1 MERKKVISKD
11 IEYHEMTI
19 DSRIWLLNATP
30 KEIANIINI
39 GYKIYS
45 LNTARET
52 QLQLS
57 IDKCND
63 TLNEMSKVRYEVDE
77 IKPNQTTVAAGI
89 IGEEYL
95 FTILND
101 NFKNVRDWHDKAKMG
116 DYIINES
123 LLVEVKN
130 YTNSVPKKEIEKFKR
145 DLGETEMSAGI
156 FISLNSP
163 ISNMK
168 SNFKLTSHTINGCE
182 IPVIYLSSND
192 ETTIILSIN
201 TLLAM
206 SKKANSETSKKY
218 DDVIIKERIK
228 KIETVMGELV
238 NMKKLINDN
247 EDSHQKLI
255 NGLRKSINIMEISID
270 SNISIIKNEMT

>member
-1 MERKKVISKD
+1 MERKKVISKE

-19 DSRIWLLNATP
+19 DSRIWLTNATP

-45 LNTARET
+45 LNTSRET

-57 IDKCND
+57 IDRCND
-63 TLNEMSKVRYEVDE
+63 TLNDMSKNRYDIEEV
-77 IKPNQTTVAAGI
+77 KPNQTTVATGI

-116 DYIINES
+116 DYIIDET

-168 SNFKLTSHTINGCE
+168 SNFKLTTHTINGSE

-192 ETTIILSIN
+192 ETIIILSIN

-206 SKKANSETSKKY
+206 SRKTNPETSKKY
-218 DDVIIKERIK
+218 DDEVIKERIK
-228 KIETVMGELV
+228 KIEMVMGELV

-270 SNISIIKNEMT
+270 SNISIIKNEMN